1 MLSNI
6 RHRYRTSRQIIH
18 SGGLVPRLRN
28 KTQKCVISC
37 GTRDEAEPAKSSD
50 LSFQEYSAKL
60 NNMRYFLDRAVFG
73 SLPLSALILFF
84 SAIAWGEPSEDA
96 IVFPILTPR
105 VSSGFGFRVHPIRG
119 YSAKHQ
125 GIDLAVPENSHVRAI
140 MAGRVVFADRY
151 AGFGKLV
158 TVDHGKGRTSLY
170 GHLSEIL
177 VNVGEKIPAGA
188 LLGRVGSTGMATGPH
203 LHFEWRIQ
211 GKSVDPMKVF
221 PSLASDA
228 DG

>member
-1 MLSNI
+1 MQVRALRLPVAQRSAEGLGLALMWAI
-6 RHRYRTSRQIIH
+6 LQGATSFA
-18 SGGLVPRLRN
+18 
-28 KTQKCVISC
+28 
-37 GTRDEAEPAKSSD
+37 EAAPD
-50 LSFQEYSAKL
+50 QT
-60 NNMRYFLDRAVFG
+60 
-73 SLPLSALILFF
+73 
-84 SAIAWGEPSEDA
+84 A

-105 VSSGFGFRVHPIRG
+105 ISSGFGNRVHPIRA

-125 GIDLAVPENSHVRAI
+125 GVDLAVPANSHVRAI

-158 TVDHGKGRTSLY
+158 TIEHPNGRTSLY

-177 VNVGEKIPAGA
+177 VNTGDSVPAGA

-203 LHFEWRIQ
+203 LHFEWRIK
-211 GKSVDPMKVF
+211 GKSVDPLKVF